1 MNLLSEGV
9 AVPKGKET
17 VLGLYVTADDAY
29 ELWKAR
35 PETVKILDVRTI
47 EEAIF
52 VGHPTMAWVIPA
64 FLQTYEWDA
73 AKRTFRMKPNPEFL
87 ACVKEIAAPG
97 DTLLV
102 MCRSGGRS
110 ALAVNAL
117 AQAGFTRVYNIIDGV
132 EGDAVTD
139 PESVFRG
146 QRMRNGWK
154 NAGAPWT
161 CAADPARF
169 RVPRPS

>member
-1 MNLLSEGV
+1 MNLLTEGV
-9 AVPKGKET
+9 VVPKGKET
-17 VLGLYVTADDAY
+17 VLGLYVTAEDAY

-73 AKRTFRMKPNPEFL
+73 VKRTFGMRPNPEFL

-102 MCRSGGRS
+102 TCRSGGRS
-110 ALAVNAL
+110 ALAVNTL

-161 CAADPARF
+161 CAADPTRF